1 MNEEKAARLAAIRAA
16 NATKNADGPPA
27 SRASTRTTIYQAAPT
42 PTELTDPFAS
52 LPPGMAPHTLVLV
65 LLASA
70 AGALAA
76 AVVLPSWLPHL
87 SESLLGPEPKAYWYL
102 ARASAF
108 VAYGLLWLSMM
119 LGLTMTNKLARV
131 WPGGPVAFDLHQHTS
146 LLGLAFALFH
156 ALVLLGDRYIGYSLA
171 QILMPF
177 ASTAYKP
184 LEVGLGQIAL
194 YLLALVGLSFYV
206 RALIGRKLWRSIH
219 FLSFALFVLALLHG
233 VGSGT
238 DSPMTLSLMFYWASG
253 GTVLFATIYR
263 VLLVLPSP
271 ARA

>member
-1 MNEEKAARLAAIRAA
+1 MNEEKAARLAAIRERNGASAA
-16 NATKNADGPPA
+16 KTAPAPSTPAAPMPSEFADLPPA
-27 SRASTRTTIYQAAPT
+27 MA
-42 PTELTDPFAS
+42 LHS
-52 LPPGMAPHTLVLV
+52 LLLV

-76 AVVLPSWLPHL
+76 AVVLPNWLPHL

-108 VAYGLLWLSMM
+108 VAYGLLWLSML

-131 WPGGPVAFDLHQHTS
+131 WPGGPIAFDLHQHTS

-156 ALVLLGDRYIGYSLA
+156 ALVLLGDHYIGYSLA
-171 QILMPF
+171 KILMPF
-177 ASTAYKP
+177 SSTAYKP

-194 YLLALVGLSFYV
+194 YLLALVGLSFYT

-219 FLSFALFVLALLHG
+219 FLSFALFIMALLHG

-238 DSPMTLSLMFYWASG
+238 DSATPFALIFYWLTG
-253 GTVLFATIYR
+253 GTVLFATVYR
-263 VLLVLPSP
+263 VLVVLPSP

>member
-1 MNEEKAARLAAIRAA
+1 MNEDKAARLAAIRERNAA
-16 NATKNADGPPA
+16 KRADEAPA
-27 SRASTRTTIYQAAPT
+27 AGTGTRTTIYQPAPAPNDT
-42 PTELTDPFAS
+42 FTD
-52 LPPGMAPHTLVLV
+52 LPPAMALHTLLLV

-108 VAYGLLWLSMM
+108 VAYGLLWLSMI

-131 WPGGPVAFDLHQHTS
+131 WPGGPVAFDLHQHAS

-156 ALVLLGDRYIGYSLA
+156 ALVLLGDRYIGYTLP
-171 QILMPF
+171 QLLMPF

-184 LEVGLGQIAL
+184 LEVGLGQIAV

-206 RALIGRKLWRSIH
+206 RGLIGRKLWRSIH
-219 FLSFALFVLALLHG
+219 FLSFALFFLALLHG
-233 VGSGT
+233 IGSGT
-238 DSPMTLSLMFYWASG
+238 DSAAPFATIFYWATG
-253 GTVLFATIYR
+253 GTVLFATVYR
-263 VLLVLPSP
+263 VLVAAPSP